1 MLAKQEPGCMQC
13 LNVQK
18 VSTHQLREEIADS
31 SIRDIGREGVK
42 AKRPGQGV
50 CESFSQLIPLEMF
63 VSNAL
68 LIDSHSLYCEDPIT
82 RLQPPCVELVV
93 RNDKEEDDSQSGRQA
108 AVDEEDDFPGS
119 NGRTTFPGTHCD
131 AVCDQ
136 TAEDLTE
143 SVEGEPD
150 AGSCALLF
158 LGPPLRSNE
167 SETRCYGSF
176 KDTQK
181 D

>member
-1 MLAKQEPGCMQC
+1 MLAKREPGMQC

-18 VSTHQLREEIADS
+18 ASTHQLREEIADS
-31 SIRDIGREGVK
+31 SIGDVGCEGVK
-42 AKRPGQGV
+42 AKGPGQGV
-50 CESFSQLIPLEMF
+50 RESFSQLIPLEMF

-68 LIDSHSLYCEDPIT
+68 LIDSHSLHCEDAVT

-119 NGRTTFPGTHCD
+119 DGCTTLSGTHCD
-131 AVCDQ
+131 AVCNQ

-150 AGSCALLF
+150 TGSCALFF
-158 LGPPLRSNE
+158 LGPPLRCDE
-167 SETRCYGSF
+167 SETGCYGSL